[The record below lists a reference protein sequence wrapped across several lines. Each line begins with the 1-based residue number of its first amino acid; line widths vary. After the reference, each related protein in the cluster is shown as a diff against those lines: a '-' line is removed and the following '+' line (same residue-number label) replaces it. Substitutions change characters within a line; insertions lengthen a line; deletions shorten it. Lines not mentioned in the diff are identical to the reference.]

1 MSSSPGKKENEA
13 PRPAPNLKHKKGR
26 TFIIPQYALEHF
38 EAKYGRKVD
47 SGILKKPAA
56 VSQDEQLEEL
66 FDEIAAEIEE
76 RIAYLKEIESIGKSP
91 EIEQRIKNE
100 VAERIGE
107 LQKIREM

>member
-1 MSSSPGKKENEA
+1 MSKDQARRALDPG
-13 PRPAPNLKHKKGR
+13 
-26 TFIIPQYALEHF
+26 PQDLE
-38 EAKYGRKVD
+38 GTLL
-47 SGILKKPAA
+47 LKKPAA
-56 VSQDEQLEEL
+56 VSQDDQLEEL
-66 FDEIAAEIEE
+66 FDDIAAEIEE